1 MRIIFG
7 VLVFEINFFFF
18 LGILVENNRFRF
30 VYNVVIVFGK
40 FMSVVRGEVLCLIII
55 VKVCKKYY
63 YYYFIIVLFCN
74 IRYSIVCILKIR
86 D

>member
-7 VLVFEINFFFF
+7 VLVFEINFFF

-30 VYNVVIVFGK
+30 VYNVVIVFSK

-55 VKVCKKYY
+55 VKVCKNYY
-63 YYYFIIVLFCN
+63 YYYFIIVFFCN
-74 IRYSIVCILKIR
+74 IRLR
-86 D
+86 DYFK